1 MEAAAE
7 SHNTVLPEP
16 ARNPRRAGR
25 NKTRDTPEL
34 NMPKEQTGTTT
45 RRVKIIVKNGAD
57 ISAPFL
63 QFPTCALT
71 YNKR

>member
-45 RRVKIIVKNGAD
+45 RRVKIIKRSGNVRSVFAISDLCFD
-57 ISAPFL
+57 I
-63 QFPTCALT
+63 
-71 YNKR
+71 